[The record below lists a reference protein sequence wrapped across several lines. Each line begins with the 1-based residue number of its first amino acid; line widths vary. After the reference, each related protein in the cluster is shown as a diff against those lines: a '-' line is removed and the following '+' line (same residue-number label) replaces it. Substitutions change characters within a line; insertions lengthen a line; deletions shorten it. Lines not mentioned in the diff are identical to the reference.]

1 MMLGTRTL
9 ICLFALIGALEASKE
24 DSCEGQCT
32 SDYFPDNA
40 CQCNPGCEEHRNC
53 CSDYESVCKTCS
65 QDRCGQ
71 GLNTNYPCQC
81 NQQCKNYNDCCM
93 NYDEICNGGG
103 GGKNLAKNY
112 ILTEGP
118 VGSPNRCNH
127 ELLSRVTKIP

>member
-40 CQCNPGCEEHRNC
+40 CQCNPECEEHGNC
-53 CSDYESVCKTCS
+53 CSDYESVCKTCT

-103 GGKNLAKNY
+103 GGKNLVKNY
-112 ILTEGP
+112 NL
-118 VGSPNRCNH
+118 
-127 ELLSRVTKIP
+127 K